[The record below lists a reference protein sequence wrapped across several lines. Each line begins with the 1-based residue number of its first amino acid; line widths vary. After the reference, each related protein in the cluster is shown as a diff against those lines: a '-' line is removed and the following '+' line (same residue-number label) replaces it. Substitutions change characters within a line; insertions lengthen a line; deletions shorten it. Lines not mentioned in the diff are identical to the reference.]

1 MKINLNDNENKESK
15 SNIFFTSLG
24 FFKYY
29 ITSNYKKLTKKIHSI
44 YPGEQEQ
51 TKINNNKIVN
61 INKNLNHNIDFEN
74 HNNKNKS
81 RELLIFNN
89 AQIKKNVYIFL
100 EKELK
105 INDTKIELRNCNNQ
119 VLQIK
124 KYKEFKNKTI
134 IFFFSSII
142 ILKYYNIISI
152 TSLCTISLMKKIKIG
167 NIYSNIIINNN
178 QITQLLDKLWNISTQ
193 TSKNIFSNLIEIIS
207 NNIDKIPLNE
217 KYNKDKFMNLFE
229 GISNEIRNNCNF
241 FIHIIKVLRENID
254 NLENQYFDPLS
265 IYNNNLNEY
274 KLRFLYIITDII
286 CSNLFYS
293 TFIQSYEEEIKIH
306 IDKIKNYFG
315 EQNEKTF
322 LAIIFDLDTYKSK
335 QFIINENN
343 FNITNNEKEINEKDN
358 KDEILMNYQNCLQS
372 IDI

>member
-1 MKINLNDNENKESK
+1 MKINLNDNEKKESK

-61 INKNLNHNIDFEN
+61 INKNINHNIDFEN

-229 GISNEIRNNCNF
+229 GISNQIRYNCNF

-343 FNITNNEKEINEKDN
+343 YNITNNEKEINEKDN